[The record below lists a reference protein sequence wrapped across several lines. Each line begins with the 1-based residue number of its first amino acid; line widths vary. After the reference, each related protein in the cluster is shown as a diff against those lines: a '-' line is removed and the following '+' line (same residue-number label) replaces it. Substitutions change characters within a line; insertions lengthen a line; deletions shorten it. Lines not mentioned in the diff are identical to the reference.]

1 MTEVKARLE
10 RVECT
15 LRVSGAPDVA
25 GAAVTHAY
33 RLRNVGTAGLAPDK
47 VQWEAYR
54 SPHNGE
60 VYESITVYGT
70 LPDGDRWNVSWY
82 VDLDA
87 GDQPSWIPEPPAWYV
102 DAVAELRAAAE
113 DLSRERVSR

>member
-15 LRVSGAPDVA
+15 LRVSGAPDVE
-25 GAAVTHAY
+25 GA
-33 RLRNVGTAGLAPDK
+33 APDK

-60 VYESITVYGT
+60 VYESVTVYGT

>member
-1 MTEVKARLE
+1 MTEFKARLE

-25 GAAVTHAY
+25 GF
-33 RLRNVGTAGLAPDK
+33 APDK

-54 SPHNGE
+54 SPHDGV
-60 VYESITVYGT
+60 VYEFVTVYGT

-82 VDLDA
+82 VDLNA
-87 GDQPSWIPEPPAWYV
+87 GDQPSWIPVPPQWYV
-102 DAVAELRAAAE
+102 TAVAKLRAAAE
-113 DLSRERVSR
+113 DPSREWVAR

>member
-25 GAAVTHAY
+25 GF
-33 RLRNVGTAGLAPDK
+33 APDK

-54 SPHNGE
+54 SPHDGV
-60 VYESITVYGT
+60 VYESVTVYGT